1 MYETLQNLINKIDK
15 SYIFDIMKQNI
26 IHISSDRASD
36 LDAFTFDLSDSFL
49 TIVTKLK
56 SNPNFLILDENAEM
70 LCLIEVV
77 DSLKLNYNG
86 FDYLI
91 ISNLGKYNVCCKIGN
106 KTESNKSLYL
116 DLQSIRIDII
126 DRLFTNKI
134 NYYYNIFN
142 YGIKLALGIFTFRY
156 LKKEISSI
164 IVKKTFYYLKNI
176 GLSLILSGFMN
187 GNGRGG
193 TKQIAL

>member
-15 SYIFDIMKQNI
+15 SYIFDIMKKNI
-26 IHISSDRASD
+26 IHISSDRASN
-36 LDAFTFDLSDSFL
+36 LDVFTFDLSDSFL

-56 SNPNFLILDENAEM
+56 ANPDFLILDENAEM
-70 LCLIEVV
+70 LYLIEVL

-86 FDYLI
+86 FDYLV
-91 ISNLGKYNVCCKIGN
+91 ISNLGKYNVCFKIGN

-142 YGIKLALGIFTFRY
+142 YGIKSAVGIFTFRY
-156 LKKEISSI
+156 LKREISSI
-164 IVKKTFYYLKNI
+164 ILKNAFYYFKNI
-176 GLSLILSGFMN
+176 GLGLFLSGFMN

-193 TKQIAL
+193 TKQITL